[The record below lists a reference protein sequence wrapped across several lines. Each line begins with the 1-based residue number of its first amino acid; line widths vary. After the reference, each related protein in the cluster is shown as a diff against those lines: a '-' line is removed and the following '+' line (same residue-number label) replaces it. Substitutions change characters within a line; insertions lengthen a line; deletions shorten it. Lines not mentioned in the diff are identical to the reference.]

1 MATPTTI
8 DTDTEL
14 SAVNSILGAIGQA
27 PVTTLGTITETI
39 GEQKYT
45 GDTTIAGTYARSGT
59 TVTVTDTAHG
69 LVVDDAV
76 TIDFTSPSSG
86 AATDGEYTVISVP
99 SADTFTV
106 TDSATGTIGAGE
118 TCTYGKRNYPIV
130 SSFSLSHEIKCSLDG
145 VVTTA
150 FSISGTDVV
159 FDTAPATS
167 VVVRIYREREIANTL
182 ANPEVSFIYNL
193 LTEVNKDVQNE
204 GWICN
209 TERHVKVSSD
219 DNNHIEI
226 PANYLRYDAYD
237 GLTDRTLDTVRRK
250 KNVSGTDKYLLYDLV
265 DHTYEFTN
273 DLYLDIV
280 YLWPYEDLPNVFK
293 RYITYR
299 AAVRAATQLVSN
311 PQLVQLLQTQEAMT
325 RAAVVEYECNQGD
338 HSFFGL
344 PHDSRYNSYKP
355 YYSLRR

>member
-69 LVVDDAV
+69 LVNDDKV
-76 TIDFTSPSSG
+76 TINFTSG
-86 AATDGEYTVISVP
+86 TATDGEYTV
-99 SADTFTV
+99 ANAAANTFEV
-106 TDSATGTIGAGE
+106 TDSASGTTSGN
-118 TCTYGKRNYPIV
+118 CTYGKRNYSIV

-209 TERHVKVSSD
+209 TEHHVKVSAD

-226 PANYLRYDAYD
+226 PANYLRYDAFD
-237 GLTDRTLDTVRRK
+237 GLTNRTLDTVRRK

-344 PHDSRYNSYKP
+344 PHDSHYNSYKP